1 MKTTLTILSAV
12 LMQTAM
18 AATPDPWAVN
28 AGPLRISGPAA
39 MRDVVERWTR
49 GFAKEHPEITVD
61 VKLAGTDV
69 GYGALVT
76 GRTDIAFGGREI
88 ASQEAKAFEW
98 IFRYQPTGID
108 VANGSVDRPGRAAAL
123 AVLVHKD
130 NPMRTV
136 TFAQLKRFFDADR
149 QDGKPGAWETWGD
162 AGLHGSWAKRT
173 IHLYMPPSESG
184 TGAYFRKVAL
194 ASTRAFPWS
203 RVTETDDTPR
213 IAAAVARDPS
223 ALAVVPMARG
233 LPSNVKLLALSSS
246 EEGRATP
253 LTRQTVETR
262 QYPLARSVRAYVNA
276 APASPVDPAHAH
288 ALDPRAAAFLA
299 YVLGPD
305 GQRDVELEGSFVKLD
320 PVRATGEAARLK

>member
-1 MKTTLTILSAV
+1 MKATLTILSA
-12 LMQTAM
+12 LFMQTAV
-18 AATPDPWAVN
+18 AATPDPWAIDR
-28 AGPLRISGPAA
+28 GPLRISGPVA
-39 MRDVVERWTR
+39 MRAVVERWTR

-98 IFRYQPTGID
+98 IFRYQPTGMD
-108 VANGSVDRPGRAAAL
+108 VATGSVDRPGRAAAL
-123 AVLVHKD
+123 AVLVHRD
-130 NPMRTV
+130 NPMRAV
-136 TFAQLKRFFDADR
+136 TFTQLKRFFDADR
-149 QDGKPGAWETWGD
+149 QHGKPGAWETWGD
-162 AGLHGSWAKRT
+162 AGLQGSWARRA

-184 TGAYFRKVAL
+184 TGTYFRKVAL

-203 RVTETDDTPR
+203 RVRESDDTPR

-223 ALAVVPMARG
+223 ALAVVPMTNG
-233 LPSNVKLLALSSS
+233 LPANVKLLALSSS
-246 EEGRATP
+246 DEGRAMP
-253 LTRQTVETR
+253 LTRETVGTR
-262 QYPLARSVRAYVNA
+262 QYPLARSVHAYVNA
-276 APASPVDPAHAH
+276 APANPADPAHAH
-288 ALDPRAAAFLA
+288 ALDPPAAAFLA

-320 PVRATGEAARLK
+320 PVKATSEAARLK